1 MRRLVVITLL
11 VLAAALPAFAGFMGE
26 VPRITVAELK
36 SRLDGGAKILILD
49 VRSRSSYAS
58 SDVAIKGAVRIAPD
72 ELNERA
78 RELPVDSEIV
88 TYCT

>member
-1 MRRLVVITLL
+1 MRRLVVITLF
-11 VLAAALPAFAGFMGE
+11 VLAAALPAFAGFMDE
-26 VPRITVAELK
+26 VPRITVEELK

-58 SDVAIKGAVRIAPD
+58 SDVSIKGAVRIAPD
-72 ELNERA
+72 ELNDRA
-78 RELPVDSEIV
+78 RELPVDGEVV